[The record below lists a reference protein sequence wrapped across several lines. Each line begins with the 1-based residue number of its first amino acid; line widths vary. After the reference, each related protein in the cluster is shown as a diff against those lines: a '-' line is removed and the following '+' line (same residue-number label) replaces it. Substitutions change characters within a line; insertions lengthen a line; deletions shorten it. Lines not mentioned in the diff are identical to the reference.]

1 MDCIT
6 LETFFLG
13 DTISGQ
19 VEGANL
25 DSIDFFLLFYVER
38 RTPVKITKA
47 EMTKAADNTYNWAI
61 SSATSKTM
69 NEGLNI
75 GELCLK
81 NGDVSILKF
90 NAFYMADDKSKTY
103 LP

>member
-1 MDCIT
+1 MACT
-6 LETFFLG
+6 SLSNFFLG

-25 DSIDFFLLFYVER
+25 DEIDFFLLFYVEM

-47 EMTKAADNTYNWAI
+47 QMTKVADNIYNWAI

-81 NGDVSILKF
+81 GNVSILKF
-90 NAFYMADDKSKTY
+90 NAFYMADDKSKTF